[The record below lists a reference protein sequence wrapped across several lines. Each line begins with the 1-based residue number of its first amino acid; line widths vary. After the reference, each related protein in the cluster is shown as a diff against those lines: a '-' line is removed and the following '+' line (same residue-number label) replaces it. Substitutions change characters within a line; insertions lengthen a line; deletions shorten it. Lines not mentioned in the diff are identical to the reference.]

1 MDEIKASDL
10 ALLMKVVDKATGL
23 YNVLEAMGA
32 STASVHSAQVEL
44 GDALRELGLREV
56 DV

>member
-1 MDEIKASDL
+1 
-10 ALLMKVVDKATGL
+10 MKVVDKATGL
-23 YNVLEAMGA
+23 YNELEAMGA

-44 GDALRELGLREV
+44 GEALRELGLREV